1 MHDLDASHPGT
12 LCGSVLDARR
22 PVSAVPGAPRGPEG
36 GPKMRIVTFRPFRPP
51 KRPRGRS
58 SSKYKSYLRYR
69 NGLWRFNRDFNFFRF
84 GSRTFACC
92 ADMGPPTGNRG
103 APGATS
109 GPLFPSNMTLQE
121 SNWVGPIFIC
131 GFRVAAKL
139 AFSDQPL
146 APRGPKKGQKGPFG
160 ATHAKNG
167 IDRLEAN
174 GISVV

>member
-1 MHDLDASHPGT
+1 MAHIQISKK
-12 LCGSVLDARR
+12 SVLMQVNISFFVRLKRR
-22 PVSAVPGAPRGPEG
+22 PLEVQLDV
-36 GPKMRIVTFRPFRPP
+36 FR
-51 KRPRGRS
+51 
-58 SSKYKSYLRYR
+58 LA
-69 NGLWRFNRDFNFFRF
+69 
-84 GSRTFACC
+84 SRMFACC

-139 AFSDQPL
+139 AFSDRPL
-146 APRGPKKGQKGPFG
+146 TPRGPKKGQKGPFG

>member
-1 MHDLDASHPGT
+1 
-12 LCGSVLDARR
+12 
-22 PVSAVPGAPRGPEG
+22 
-36 GPKMRIVTFRPFRPP
+36 
-51 KRPRGRS
+51 
-58 SSKYKSYLRYR
+58 
-69 NGLWRFNRDFNFFRF
+69 
-84 GSRTFACC
+84 
-92 ADMGPPTGNRG
+92 MGPPTGNRG

-139 AFSDQPL
+139 AFSDRPL
-146 APRGPKKGQKGPFG
+146 TPRGPKKGQKGPFG

-174 GISVV
+174 GISVVLPLGVFKIRA

>member
-1 MHDLDASHPGT
+1 
-12 LCGSVLDARR
+12 
-22 PVSAVPGAPRGPEG
+22 
-36 GPKMRIVTFRPFRPP
+36 
-51 KRPRGRS
+51 
-58 SSKYKSYLRYR
+58 
-69 NGLWRFNRDFNFFRF
+69 
-84 GSRTFACC
+84 
-92 ADMGPPTGNRG
+92 MGPPTGNRG

-139 AFSDQPL
+139 AFSDRPL

-167 IDRLEAN
+167 IDRVEAN
-174 GISVV
+174 EISVVLPLGVFKIRA